1 MNVPN
6 GFKRLAAE
14 SGSTP
19 DRVRERL
26 LAEVRLRRAPTQW
39 WPWAAAA
46 ALAAAAVTVLIF
58 GQIQWTRKPGRP
70 SVEAPAASAKTSPS
84 VREQIS
90 KPAIVAVAK
99 KPAIV
104 RRKTPAREPILTPF
118 VALPGADMLAPV
130 EDERIV
136 RVQMERGMLR
146 ELGFLNIEARDQS
159 LVQADFV
166 LGQDGL
172 ARAVRFV
179 RY

>member
-1 MNVPN
+1 MNVPD

-19 DRVRERL
+19 NRVRARL
-26 LAEVRLRRAPTQW
+26 LAEVRLRRTPTPW
-39 WPWAAAA
+39 WPWAAAT
-46 ALAAAAVTVLIF
+46 ALAGAVIAVLIF
-58 GQIQWTRKPGRP
+58 GPIKWTRKPRRP
-70 SVEAPAASAKTSPS
+70 PVVAPAAIAKTSAPA
-84 VREQIS
+84 RQQTH
-90 KPAIVAVAK
+90 PAISVVAR

-104 RRKTPAREPILTPF
+104 RRKTPPPAPTLTPF
-118 VALPGADMLAPV
+118 MALPGADMLAPI